1 MPRSGE
7 VVGRDAELA
16 AITRFLG
23 IPPAGCAGLLL
34 AGEAGIGKSTVW
46 THAVEAARSRALHV
60 LACRCAQP
68 EAKLSFSALGDLLGP
83 VLDEGALRLP
93 PPQAK
98 ALDVAMLRADPV
110 DDALDTRAVCLGVLS
125 ALRELSAS
133 GGLLLAIDDIQWLD
147 AGTAGIL
154 QFALRRLE
162 TEPVAVVASLR
173 RPSGDGLP
181 LDLDRV
187 LPGGLTTLPLGPLP
201 LAAITKI
208 LRIGA
213 IERLS
218 APVVWR
224 IFQACAGNPF
234 YALELARELQAKGAE
249 PAAGEPLPVPASLT
263 RLVEQRLAGLPDP
276 ARELLLLA
284 AAAPHPTV
292 ALLSRACLGRPVVSV
307 LQPALDRGI
316 AEIAGEK
323 IRFVHPLWASAAY
336 SVATASARQQAH
348 RRLAAAS
355 GDAEER
361 ARHLALA
368 AEQPSEEVAAALT
381 EAASVAR
388 SRGAAQTAAEYAAM
402 AARLTPGQ
410 ERRWERRIAAADY
423 LFQAGDAAGAGSLLD
438 ALVAELP
445 AGPVRARARTGRIKT
460 YDANQAAIG
469 ELEHAL
475 EDARGEA
482 RLQAEIHLTMAWLC
496 DFDLSE
502 GLRHADAAMAVL
514 ADEDAPALLAGA
526 LGAKLWL
533 EFLLGKGL
541 RLDLARRAAALE
553 QCARPAR
560 AVDGVELPLG
570 ALLKSADRLDEARA
584 KLEAVL
590 AAAARDQDESSRF
603 EVGLELGH
611 LECLAGQ
618 WPLAE
623 RYASQAAEFVD
634 LTGQEEIR
642 PLVLGLTALVDS
654 LQGRLDPARAQ
665 AIEGMRRAEA
675 SRNTWSALMIMPVLG
690 FIELSAGQH
699 AEAVAYLAR
708 ADATCER
715 VGVREPGRFR
725 FHADYAEALIACGE
739 LERAAAVLDR
749 LEERG
754 RALNRAWAMA
764 TAARCRAMLM
774 AARGDLE
781 AAASH
786 VETGLAR
793 HEQLAMPFELART
806 LLVGGQVHRRARQKK
821 QARHMISRAEAMFT
835 SLGAAAWAARARDE
849 LSRVGI
855 RPSAPLELT
864 ATERQVAQL
873 AAAGM
878 TNREISEL
886 MFISLRTT
894 EDNLSRV
901 YRKLGLRSR
910 AELARD
916 FAAGGPST

>member
-1 MPRSGE
+1 MPRSRE

-16 AITRFLG
+16 SVARFLG
-23 IPPAGCAGLLL
+23 GPQAGCAGLLL
-34 AGEAGIGKSTVW
+34 VGEAGIGKSTVW
-46 THAVEAARSRALHV
+46 AEAAAAARSRSFQV

-83 VLDEGALRLP
+83 VLDDGALRLP
-93 PPQAK
+93 APQAK
-98 ALDVAMLRADPV
+98 ALDVAMLRVDPADG
-110 DDALDTRAVCLGVLS
+110 ALDTRAVCLGVLS
-125 ALRELSAS
+125 ALRELSAA
-133 GGLLLAIDDIQWLD
+133 GGVLLAIDDIQWLD

-154 QFALRRLE
+154 EFALRRLE

-173 RPSGDGLP
+173 RPSGGGVP

-187 LPGGLTTLPLGPLP
+187 VPGGVTRVPLGPLP

-208 LRIGA
+208 LRDRGM
-213 IERLS
+213 ERLS
-218 APVVWR
+218 APAVWR
-224 IFQACAGNPF
+224 IFQACGGNPF
-234 YALELARELQAKGAE
+234 YALELARELQAQGAE
-249 PAAGEPLPVPASLT
+249 PAAGEPLPVPASLS
-263 RLVEQRLAGLPDP
+263 RLVEERLAGLPDA

-284 AAAPHPTV
+284 ASAPHPTV
-292 ALLSRACLGRPVVSV
+292 ALLSRACLGRPVVSL

-316 AEIAGEK
+316 AEVGGGT
-323 IRFVHPLWASAAY
+323 IRFAHPLWASAAY
-336 SVATASARQQAH
+336 SAAAASDRQQAH
-348 RRLAAAS
+348 RRLAGVC

-368 AEQPSEEVAAALT
+368 AEQPSEEVAAALS
-381 EAASVAR
+381 EAARLAR
-388 SRGAAQTAAEYAAM
+388 SRGAAQAAAEYAAM

-410 ERRWERRIAAADY
+410 ERRWDRRIAAADY
-423 LFQAGDAAGAGSLLD
+423 LFNAGDAAGAGKLLD
-438 ALVAELP
+438 ALMAELP
-445 AGPVRARARTGRIKT
+445 AGPVRARSRLGRIRT

-469 ELEHAL
+469 ELERAL
-475 EDARGEA
+475 EDARGEV
-482 RLQAEIHLTMAWLC
+482 RLQAEIHQTMAWLC

-514 ADEDAPALLAGA
+514 ADEDAPDLLAGV

-533 EFLLGKGL
+533 EFLLGNGL
-541 RLDLARRAAALE
+541 RLELARRAAELE
-553 QCARPAR
+553 RRARPAR

-584 KLEAVL
+584 KLEGVL
-590 AAAARDQDESSRF
+590 AAAARDQDDSSRF

-611 LECLAGQ
+611 LECLAGR

-623 RYASQAAEFVD
+623 RYASQAAEYVE
-634 LTGQEEIR
+634 LTGQDELR
-642 PLVLGLTALVDS
+642 PMVLGLAALVDA
-654 LQGRLDPARAQ
+654 LQGRLDRARAH
-665 AIEGMRRAEA
+665 ATDGARRAEK
-675 SRNTWSALMIMPVLG
+675 SRNTWSALMILPVLG
-690 FIELSAGQH
+690 FIEFSAGQH
-699 AEAVAYLAR
+699 AEAVTHLAQ

-715 VGVREPGRFR
+715 IGVREPGRFR

-739 LERAAAVLDR
+739 LDRAAAVLDR
-749 LEERG
+749 LGERG
-754 RALNRAWAMA
+754 QALERPWAMA
-764 TAARCRAMLM
+764 TAARGQAMLM
-774 AARGDLE
+774 AARSDLE
-781 AAASH
+781 AAASL
-786 VETGLAR
+786 VEIALAR

-821 QARHMISRAEAMFT
+821 QARHMISRAESAFT

-855 RPSAPLELT
+855 RPPAPLELT

-878 TNREISEL
+878 TNREISER

-916 FAAGGPST
+916 FAAGGPGA

>member
-16 AITRFLG
+16 SVTRFLG
-23 IPPAGCAGLLL
+23 IPSAGCAGLLL
-34 AGEAGIGKSTVW
+34 VGEAGIGKSTVW
-46 THAVEAARSRALHV
+46 TQAVAAARSRSLQV

-98 ALDVAMLRADPV
+98 ALDVAMLRADPAG
-110 DDALDTRAVCLGVLS
+110 DALDTRAVCLGVLS

-133 GGLLLAIDDIQWLD
+133 GGVLLAIDDVQWLD
-147 AGTAGIL
+147 VGTAGIL

-173 RPSGDGLP
+173 RPSGGGLP

-187 LPGGLTTLPLGPLP
+187 LPGGVTRVPLGPLP

-208 LRIGA
+208 LRDGA
-213 IERLS
+213 MERLS

-224 IFQACAGNPF
+224 IFQACGGNPF
-234 YALELARELQAKGAE
+234 YALELARELQAQGTE
-249 PAAGEPLPVPASLT
+249 PAAGEPLPVPASLA
-263 RLVEQRLAGLPDP
+263 RLVEERLADLPDV

-284 AAAPHPTV
+284 AAAAHPTI
-292 ALLSRACLGRPVVSV
+292 ALLSRVCLGRPVVSL

-316 AEIAGEK
+316 AEIAGET
-323 IRFVHPLWASAAY
+323 IRFAHPLWASAAY
-336 SVATASARQQAH
+336 SAATASARQQAH

-381 EAASVAR
+381 EAASLAR
-388 SRGAAQTAAEYAAM
+388 SRGAAQAAAEYAAM

-410 ERRWERRIAAADY
+410 EGRWDRRIAAADY
-423 LFQAGDAAGAGSLLD
+423 LFHAGDAAGASRLLD

-445 AGPVRARARTGRIKT
+445 AGPVRARARVGRIRT
-460 YDANQAAIG
+460 YDANQVAIG

-502 GLRHADAAMAVL
+502 GLRHADAAEAVL

-526 LGAKLWL
+526 LGAKMWL
-533 EFLLGKGL
+533 DFLLGKGL
-541 RLDLARRAAALE
+541 GLDLARRAAALE
-553 QCARPAR
+553 RRARPAR

-570 ALLKSADRLDEARA
+570 ALLKSADRLYEARA
-584 KLEAVL
+584 TLEGVL
-590 AAAARDQDESSRF
+590 AAAARDQDESSGF

-611 LECLAGQ
+611 LECLAGR

-623 RYASQAAEFVD
+623 RYASQAAEFVE
-634 LTGQEEIR
+634 LTGQEELR
-642 PLVLGLTALVDS
+642 SLVLGLAALVDS
-654 LQGRLDPARAQ
+654 LQGRLDSARAG
-665 AIEGMRRAEA
+665 ATEGMRRAEA
-675 SRNTWSALMIMPVLG
+675 SRNTWSALMILPVLG

-715 VGVREPGRFR
+715 IGVREPGRFR

-739 LERAAAVLDR
+739 LDRAATVLDR
-749 LEERG
+749 LGERG
-754 RALNRAWAMA
+754 RALDRPWAMA
-764 TAARCRAMLM
+764 TAARCQAMLM
-774 AARGDLE
+774 AARGDL
-781 AAASH
+781 AAASSQ
-786 VETGLAR
+786 VEIALAR

-821 QARHMISRAEAMFT
+821 QARHMISQAEAVFA
-835 SLGAAAWAARARDE
+835 SLGAAAWAARARDG
-849 LSRVGI
+849 LSRLGI
-855 RPSAPLELT
+855 RPPAPLELT

-878 TNREISEL
+878 TNREISER

-894 EDNLSRV
+894 EANLSRV

-916 FAAGGPST
+916 FAAGGPGT